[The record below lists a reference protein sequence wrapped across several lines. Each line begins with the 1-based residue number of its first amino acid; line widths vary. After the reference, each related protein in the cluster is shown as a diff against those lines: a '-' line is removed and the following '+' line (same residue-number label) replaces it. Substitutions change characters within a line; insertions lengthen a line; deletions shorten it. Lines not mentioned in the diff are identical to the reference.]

1 MPACGNDDVL
11 LSFPYVSHWRRLSAG
26 RKAAL
31 PEFLAR
37 LRVERTQIVVQRR
50 ADEDEAR
57 CRDDRP
63 TKSRQSRPA
72 QDVLGEGNNILR
84 GSERHRPENASI
96 MHVDCVKLSPGR
108 RVA

>member
-11 LSFPYVSHWRRLSAG
+11 LSFPNVSHWRRLSAG

-50 ADEDEAR
+50 ADEHETR
-57 CRDDRP
+57 RRNDRSSERGRSSSSNEVFREWNHIFGR
-63 TKSRQSRPA
+63 TK
-72 QDVLGEGNNILR
+72 
-84 GSERHRPENASI
+84 RHRPEYAAV
-96 MHVDCVKLSPGR
+96 MHIDGMQKTPGR
-108 RVA
+108 R